1 MTDAAT
7 EASAEEPRARLSWWK
22 VAVATMIAA
31 IVAFILFAG
40 MHLVLP
46 TKWEFSV
53 EVETQIAEIQL
64 PSGTETRW
72 QVDGAVLCARDTLDL
87 PDEGRVRSGANPC
100 GSHAWQPWRFE
111 EPEQV
116 VRLDGDLAVTLQT
129 NPRGGFA
136 ISLRANGDGKVGTF
150 SIVGLIEDAALGRA
164 VNLIWPAAPSDT
176 RTFPFYGA
184 TTLGRAVSWSGSH
197 MLESGR
203 VIVYTGDESADRRT
217 KVDEAALM
225 LGDQVRLGEPE
236 PEPEPGHRQPGP
248 KGFVRVTP
256 EGSLMQVVAFGRADS
271 LTIERYGESGYD
283 FRPGPLAR
291 LAANPA
297 IGFWG
302 SLLAAYMTLIVSLH
316 PFVGKDHDAP
326 PPADLWRRVVRWF
339 TKAPTS

>member
-1 MTDAAT
+1 MTDGAT
-7 EASAEEPRARLSWWK
+7 EDSTEEPRARLSWWK

-40 MHLVLP
+40 GQLVLP

-53 EVETQIAEIQL
+53 EVATQIVEIQL
-64 PSGTETRW
+64 PRGTETRW
-72 QVDGAVLCARDTLDL
+72 QVDGAVLCARERLDL
-87 PDEGRVRSGANPC
+87 PDDSRVTSGANPC
-100 GSHAWQPWRFE
+100 GSRTWQAWRFE

-116 VRLDGDLAVTLQT
+116 VRLDGDLAVMLQT
-129 NPRGGFA
+129 NPGGGFA
-136 ISLRANGDGKVGTF
+136 ISLRANHAGSVGTF
-150 SIVGLIEDAALGRA
+150 SIVGLIEDAALGPA
-164 VNLIWPAAPSDT
+164 VNLVWPTAPVDT
-176 RTFPFYGA
+176 RIFPFYGA

-236 PEPEPGHRQPGP
+236 PEPGHRQPGP

-256 EGSLMQVVAFGRADS
+256 GGSLMQVVAFGRADS

-291 LAANPA
+291 LSANPA

-326 PPADLWRRVVRWF
+326 PPADLWRRVMRWF

>member
-1 MTDAAT
+1 MTDVAT
-7 EASAEEPRARLSWWK
+7 GDRAEESRARLSWWK
-22 VAVATMIAA
+22 VAVAIMIAA

-40 MHLVLP
+40 LHLVLP

-53 EVETQIAEIQL
+53 EVETQIAEILL
-64 PSGTETRW
+64 PRGTETRW
-72 QVDGAVLCARDTLDL
+72 QVDGAVLCARERLDL
-87 PDEGRVRSGANPC
+87 PDDSRVTSGANPC
-100 GSHAWQPWRFE
+100 GSRTWHAWRFE

-116 VRLDGDLAVTLQT
+116 VRLDGDLAVMLQT
-129 NPRGGFA
+129 NPGGGFA
-136 ISLRANGDGKVGTF
+136 ISLRANHAGSVGTF

-164 VNLIWPAAPSDT
+164 VNLIWPAAPAGT
-176 RTFPFYGA
+176 RIFPFYGA

-236 PEPEPGHRQPGP
+236 PEPRQPWP

-326 PPADLWRRVVRWF
+326 PADLWRRVVRWF
-339 TKAPTS
+339 TKASPSS